1 MHYSFYFEE
10 GSITN
15 SYFFAT
21 DNSIL
26 YEVKFKPSFYLVE
39 HKIDKSFENS
49 VFEFV
54 IDIAE
59 KPANLRPPLD
69 SKIPITV
76 GYIFN
81 DFFNKNNGTICIYF
95 CDSSD
100 SRQAVRMKKF
110 NQWWQQLK
118 PVGYIK
124 IEETLVDSKNI
135 EYPIAMIIKKSNP
148 YKMEIIE
155 AFLAIAYEEN
165 EK

>member
-1 MHYSFYFEE
+1 MYYTFFKEDDLN
-10 GSITN
+10 N
-15 SYFFAT
+15 SYFFTTENA
-21 DNSIL
+21 IM
-26 YEVKFKPSFYLVE
+26 YQVKFKPSYYLVE
-39 HKIDKSFENS
+39 HKIDKRFENS

-54 IDIAE
+54 IEIAE
-59 KPANLRPPLD
+59 KPKNLRPPLD
-69 SKIPITV
+69 SKIPLTV
-76 GYIFN
+76 GHIFN
-81 DFFNKNNGTICIYF
+81 DFFKRNNSTICIYF

-100 SRQAVRMKKF
+100 ARQAVRMKKF

-135 EYPIAMIIKKSNP
+135 EYPIAMIIKTSNP

>member
-1 MHYSFYFEE
+1 MYYSFFFEGGE
-10 GSITN
+10 DN
-15 SYFFAT
+15 CYVFET
-21 DNSIL
+21 DNKFAYEIL
-26 YEVKFKPSFYLVE
+26 FRPSGYLLE
-39 HKIDKSFENS
+39 SKIKSEITDN
-49 VFEFV
+49 VFEFIIKNV
-54 IDIAE
+54 Y
-59 KPANLRPPLD
+59 KPENLRPPLD
-69 SKIPITV
+69 SKIPLTV
-76 GYIFN
+76 GHIFN
-81 DFFNKNNGTICIYF
+81 DFFKRNNSTICIYF

-100 SRQAVRMKKF
+100 ARQAVRMKKF

-135 EYPIAMIIKKSNP
+135 EYPIAMIIKTSNP